1 MEGDPLARRRA
12 VRLQAPNAH
21 LPSQATGRCPGRPS
35 APTTPGEVVVGEV
48 PGGQA
53 GDAGEP
59 WETDGW
65 GRRGQVPDA
74 TPAAGA
80 RADPA
85 RSSAG
90 SAHPPGLDPQTRDGR
105 ATPAG
110 DPDAGGPGSPGP

>member
-12 VRLQAPNAH
+12 ARLQAPNAH

-48 PGGQA
+48 PGGQS
-53 GDAGEP
+53 GDTAEL
-59 WETDGW
+59 WETYARR
-65 GRRGQVPDA
+65 RRGPVPDA
-74 TPAAGA
+74 DPTAGA

-90 SAHPPGLDPQTRDGR
+90 SAHPPGLDPQTRDG
-105 ATPAG
+105 
-110 DPDAGGPGSPGP
+110 